1 MARPR
6 RKTEE
11 ETPKAEET
19 EAAEGTEELVSEQTP
34 EEVPAKEPSAEVAE
48 EPVGEGLAPPEAT
61 AEEEAPEPEETPEP
75 EAAAEE
81 PAEPVGE
88 GLAPPEATA
97 DEEAPEPEETPEPE
111 AAAEAPEEAPAK
123 EEPPAEAVA
132 PAAPAKP
139 KRVRRPKEE
148 RRARTHSRKVR
159 RRGTSDGKRKPIV
172 RLPKP
177 EHVRGQRK
185 ERRGVVVSNA
195 MEKTIVVRVDTAK
208 PHRRYTKV
216 VRISK
221 KLHAHDEQNEANV
234 GDVVRIVETRP
245 LSKTKHW
252 RLAEVVEQAR

>member
-6 RKTEE
+6 KKTEE
-11 ETPKAEET
+11 ETPKAEGA

-34 EEVPAKEPSAEVAE
+34 EEAPAEDEDAPTEVAE
-48 EPVGEGLAPPEAT
+48 EPAESVGEEPAPPEETVEVEPTPAAAKEPAAEEDEPAEPKASEESAEEPVGAGLAPP
-61 AEEEAPEPEETPEP
+61 AE
-75 EAAAEE
+75 
-81 PAEPVGE
+81 
-88 GLAPPEATA
+88 
-97 DEEAPEPEETPEPE
+97 
-111 AAAEAPEEAPAK
+111 
-123 EEPPAEAVA
+123 A
-132 PAAPAKP
+132 PAAPTKP

-148 RRARTHSRKVR
+148 RRARTQSRKAR
-159 RRGTSDGKRKPIV
+159 RRGASDGKRKPIV

-221 KLHAHDEQNEANV
+221 KIHAHDEQNEANV
-234 GDVVRIVETRP
+234 GDVVRIVATRP

>member
-1 MARPR
+1 MARSR
-6 RKTEE
+6 KKTEE

-34 EEVPAKEPSAEVAE
+34 EEAPAEAAPAEAAPAEV
-48 EPVGEGLAPPEAT
+48 
-61 AEEEAPEPEETPEP
+61 
-75 EAAAEE
+75 AEE

-88 GLAPPEATA
+88 GPAPLEAA
-97 DEEAPEPEETPEPE
+97 AGEEAPEPEEVPEPE
-111 AAAEAPEEAPAK
+111 AAAEAPEEAPAE
-123 EEPPAEAVA
+123 EEPPAEAAA

-148 RRARTHSRKVR
+148 RRARTQSRKVR
-159 RRGTSDGKRKPIV
+159 RRGTSDGTRKPIV

-195 MEKTIVVRVDTAK
+195 MEKTIVVRVDTAR
-208 PHRRYTKV
+208 PHRRYKKV

-221 KLHAHDEQNEANV
+221 RIHAHDEQNEANV